1 MNPTTADSYEEG
13 DIVGLFS
20 REKPKDVHGN
30 DDKTFI
36 DHLTPKNCKNGGG
49 KRVWKWRYPFDFILV
64 QKKKKLRSDKFRM
77 HIGSPACHPRENHAS
92 FSRVYALKD
101 RIRSLVQITLHEV
114 AKLERPL

>member
-49 KRVWKWRYPFDFILV
+49 KRV
-64 QKKKKLRSDKFRM
+64 
-77 HIGSPACHPRENHAS
+77 
-92 FSRVYALKD
+92 
-101 RIRSLVQITLHEV
+101 
-114 AKLERPL
+114 